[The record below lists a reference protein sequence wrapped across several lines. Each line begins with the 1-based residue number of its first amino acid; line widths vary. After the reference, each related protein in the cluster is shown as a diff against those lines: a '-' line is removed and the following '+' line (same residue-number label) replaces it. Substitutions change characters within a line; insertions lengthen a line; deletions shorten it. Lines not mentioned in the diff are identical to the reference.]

1 VNLFEVIRVALRA
14 LLRNKLRSFLT
25 TLGMIFGVG
34 AVIATVAIGE
44 GARSAVE
51 EAFASMGTNLLV
63 VLPGTTTAGGARG
76 GSGTQPTLTWDDLK
90 AIRTEL
96 PSVRYAV
103 AVLRSGSQVISE
115 DANWTTQIQGT
126 EPDFFEI
133 RSWPMQVGTRFT
145 QSDLDSGS
153 KVAILGAT
161 VAEKLFGANANPIG
175 HVVRIRNIPF
185 QVVAVAG
192 KKGQSPFGQDYDDT
206 VFIPLTTFMAKVQG
220 GLQKFI
226 AGQILVTG
234 VTAERAESD
243 VTMLLRDRHNLRGG
257 DDDFF
262 IRNLAEV
269 ASAQEESSRTVSLL
283 LAVVAGVSL
292 LVGGIGIMNIMLV
305 SVTERTREIG
315 TRMAIGARAVDILM
329 QFLVEAVT
337 LATCGGM
344 FGIAFGVLTARWMT
358 SLFHW
363 PVLFRADV
371 VAVAVVFS
379 ALVGVAFG
387 LYPAR
392 KASQLDPIEALR
404 YE

>member
-1 VNLFEVIRVALRA
+1 MNLFEVIRVALRA

-283 LAVVAGVSL
+283 LAIVAGVSL

-371 VAVAVVFS
+371 VLVAVVFS

>member
-1 VNLFEVIRVALRA
+1 MNLLEVVRVALRA

-283 LAVVAGVSL
+283 LAIVAGVSL

-379 ALVGVAFG
+379 ALVGEAFG

>member
-1 VNLFEVIRVALRA
+1 MNLFEVIRVALRA

-283 LAVVAGVSL
+283 LAIVAGVSL

>member
-1 VNLFEVIRVALRA
+1 VNLLEVLRVALRA
-14 LLRNKLRSFLT
+14 LMRNKLRSFLT

-51 EAFASMGTNLLV
+51 AAFASMGTNLLV

-90 AIRTEL
+90 AIRSEL

-133 RSWPMQVGTRFT
+133 RSWPMQLGTRFT
-145 QSDLDSGS
+145 QSDVDAGT

-161 VAEKLFGANANPIG
+161 VSEKLFGASANPVG
-175 HVVRIRNIPF
+175 QVVRIRNIPF
-185 QVVAVAG
+185 QVVAVAA

-206 VFIPLTTFMAKVQG
+206 VFIPLSTFMAKVQG

-234 VTAERAESD
+234 VTAERAEND
-243 VTMLLRDRHNLRGG
+243 VTMLLRDRHNVRAGE
-257 DDDFF
+257 DDFF

-283 LAVVAGVSL
+283 LAIVAGVSL

-315 TRMAIGARAVDILM
+315 TRMAIGARGIDILM

-337 LATCGGM
+337 LATLGGLL
-344 FGIAFGVLTARWMT
+344 GITAGVGIARWMT

-371 VAVAVVFS
+371 ILVAVVFS
-379 ALVGVAFG
+379 AFVGVAFG

-392 KASQLDPIEALR
+392 KASRLDPIEALR

>member
-1 VNLFEVIRVALRA
+1 MNLFEVIRVALRA

-133 RSWPMQVGTRFT
+133 RSWPMQIGTRFT

-283 LAVVAGVSL
+283 LAIVAGVSL

>member
-1 VNLFEVIRVALRA
+1 M
-14 LLRNKLRSFLT
+14 RNKLRSFLT

-51 EAFASMGTNLLV
+51 AAFASMGTNLLV
-63 VLPGTTTAGGARG
+63 VLPGTTTSGGVRG

-115 DANWTTQIQGT
+115 DANWTTQVQGT

-133 RSWPMQVGTRFT
+133 RNWPMLMGTRFT
-145 QSDLDSGS
+145 QSDVDAGT
-153 KVAILGAT
+153 KVVVLGAT
-161 VAEKLFGANANPIG
+161 VADKLFGPNANPVG
-175 HVVRIRNIPF
+175 QVVRIRNIPF

-192 KKGQSPFGQDYDDT
+192 RKGQSPFGQDYDDA
-206 VFIPLTTFMAKVQG
+206 VFIPLTTYMAKVQG

-226 AGQILVTG
+226 AGQILITG
-234 VTAERAESD
+234 VTAARAETD
-243 VTMLLRDRHNLRGG
+243 VTALLRDRHNLKGG
-257 DDDFF
+257 DDDFS

-283 LAVVAGVSL
+283 LAIVAGVSL

-315 TRMAIGARAVDILM
+315 TRMAIGARGMDILM

-337 LATCGGM
+337 LATLGGLL
-344 FGIAFGVLTARWMT
+344 GIAFGVLTARWMT

-371 VAVAVVFS
+371 ILVSVVFS

-387 LYPAR
+387 LYPAQ
-392 KASQLDPIEALR
+392 KASRLDPIEALR
-404 YE
+404 FE

>member
-1 VNLFEVIRVALRA
+1 M
-14 LLRNKLRSFLT
+14 RNKLRSFLT

-51 EAFASMGTNLLV
+51 AAFASMGTNLLV
-63 VLPGTTTAGGARG
+63 VLPGTTTSGGARG

-90 AIRTEL
+90 AIRNEL

-115 DANWTTQIQGT
+115 DANWTTQVQGT

-133 RSWPMQVGTRFT
+133 RNWPMLMGTRFT
-145 QSDLDSGS
+145 QSDVDAGA
-153 KVAILGAT
+153 KVVVLGAT
-161 VAEKLFGANANPIG
+161 VADKLFGPNANPVG
-175 HVVRIRNIPF
+175 QLVRIRNIPF

-192 KKGQSPFGQDYDDT
+192 RKGQSPFGQDYDDA
-206 VFIPLTTFMAKVQG
+206 VFIPLTTYMAKVQG

-234 VTAERAESD
+234 VTAARAEAD
-243 VTMLLRDRHNLRGG
+243 VTALLRDRHNLRGG
-257 DDDFF
+257 DDDFS

-283 LAVVAGVSL
+283 LAIVAGVSL

-315 TRMAIGARAVDILM
+315 TRMAIGARGMDILM
-329 QFLVEAVT
+329 QFLVESVT
-337 LATCGGM
+337 LATLGGLL
-344 FGIAFGVLTARWMT
+344 GIAFGVLTARWMT

-371 VAVAVVFS
+371 ILVSVVFS
-379 ALVGVAFG
+379 ALVGVVFG
-387 LYPAR
+387 LYPAQ
-392 KASQLDPIEALR
+392 KASRLDPIEALR
-404 YE
+404 FE

>member
-1 VNLFEVIRVALRA
+1 M
-14 LLRNKLRSFLT
+14 RNKLRSFLT

-51 EAFASMGTNLLV
+51 AAFASMGTNLLV
-63 VLPGTTTAGGARG
+63 VLPGTTTSGGARG
-76 GSGTQPTLTWDDLK
+76 GSGTQPTLTWDDLR
-90 AIRTEL
+90 AIRSEL

-103 AVLRSGSQVISE
+103 AVLRSGSQVLSE
-115 DANWTTQIQGT
+115 DANWTTQVQGT

-133 RSWPMQVGTRFT
+133 RNWPMLLGTRFT
-145 QSDLDSGS
+145 QSDVDAGT
-153 KVAILGAT
+153 KVVVLGAT
-161 VAEKLFGANANPIG
+161 VADKLFGPNANPVG
-175 HVVRIRNIPF
+175 QLVRIRNIPF

-192 KKGQSPFGQDYDDT
+192 RKGQSPFGQDYDDA
-206 VFIPLTTFMAKVQG
+206 VFIPLTTYMAKVQG

-226 AGQILVTG
+226 AGQILITG
-234 VTAERAESD
+234 VTAARAQTD
-243 VTMLLRDRHNLRGG
+243 VTALLRDRHNLRGG
-257 DDDFF
+257 DDDFS

-283 LAVVAGVSL
+283 LAIVAGVSL

-315 TRMAIGARAVDILM
+315 TRMAIGARGTDILM

-337 LATCGGM
+337 LATLGGLL
-344 FGIAFGVLTARWMT
+344 GIAFGVLTARWMT

-371 VAVAVVFS
+371 ILVSVVFS
-379 ALVGVAFG
+379 ALVGVVFG
-387 LYPAR
+387 LYPAQ
-392 KASQLDPIEALR
+392 KASRLDPIEALR
-404 YE
+404 FE

>member
-1 VNLFEVIRVALRA
+1 MNLFEVVRVALRA
-14 LLRNKLRSFLT
+14 LMRNKLRSFLT

-76 GSGTQPTLTWDDLK
+76 GSGTQPTLTWDDLR

-115 DANWTTQIQGT
+115 DANWTTQVQGT

-145 QSDLDSGS
+145 QSDVDAGA
-153 KVAILGAT
+153 KVAVLGST
-161 VAEKLFGANANPIG
+161 VSDKLFGPNANPVG
-175 HVVRIRNIPF
+175 QVVRIRNIPF

-192 KKGQSPFGQDYDDT
+192 KKGQSPFGQDYDDC
-206 VFIPLTTFMAKVQG
+206 VFIPLTTYMAKVQG

-226 AGQILVTG
+226 AGQILITG
-234 VTAERAESD
+234 TTAERAETD
-243 VTMLLRDRHNLRGG
+243 VTNLLRDRHNVRTGE
-257 DDDFF
+257 DDFF

-283 LAVVAGVSL
+283 LAIVAGVSL

-315 TRMAIGARAVDILM
+315 TRMAIGARGMDILM

-337 LATCGGM
+337 LATLGGM
-344 FGIAFGVLTARWMT
+344 LGIAAGVFTARWMT

-371 VAVAVVFS
+371 ILVAVIFS
-379 ALVGVAFG
+379 ALVGVVFG
-387 LYPAR
+387 LYPAQ
-392 KASQLDPIEALR
+392 KASRLDPIEALR

>member
-1 VNLFEVIRVALRA
+1 VNLLEVIRVALRA

-44 GARSAVE
+44 GARSQVE
-51 EAFASMGTNLLV
+51 ATFASMGTNLLV
-63 VLPGTTTAGGARG
+63 ILPGTTTAGGARG

-103 AVLRSGSQVISE
+103 AVLRSGSQVLSE

-133 RSWPMQVGTRFT
+133 RSWPMELGTRFT
-145 QSDLDSGS
+145 QSDVDSGA
-153 KVAILGAT
+153 KVAVLGAT
-161 VAEKLFGANANPIG
+161 VAEKLYGANANPIG

-206 VFIPLTTFMAKVQG
+206 VFIPVSTFMAKVQG

-226 AGQILVTG
+226 AGQILVSG
-234 VTAERAESD
+234 VTAARAQED
-243 VTMLLRDRHNLRGG
+243 VTALLRDRHNLRPGE
-257 DDDFF
+257 DDFF

-283 LAVVAGVSL
+283 LAIVAGVSL

-315 TRMAIGARAVDILM
+315 TRMAIGARAVDILL

-337 LATCGGM
+337 LATCGGLL
-344 FGIAFGVLTARWMT
+344 GIIAGVATARWMT
-358 SLFHW
+358 ALFHW

-371 VAVAVVFS
+371 VLVAVVFS

-387 LYPAR
+387 LYPAQ
-392 KASQLDPIEALR
+392 KASRLDPIEALR
-404 YE
+404 FE

>member
-1 VNLFEVIRVALRA
+1 M
-14 LLRNKLRSFLT
+14 RNKLRSFLT

-51 EAFASMGTNLLV
+51 AAFASMGTNLLV
-63 VLPGTTTAGGARG
+63 VLPGTTTSGGARG

-90 AIRTEL
+90 AIRSEL

-103 AVLRSGSQVISE
+103 AVLRSGSQVLSE
-115 DANWTTQIQGT
+115 DANWTTQVQGT

-133 RSWPMQVGTRFT
+133 RNWPMLLGTRFT
-145 QSDLDSGS
+145 QSDVDAGT
-153 KVAILGAT
+153 KVVVLGAT
-161 VAEKLFGANANPIG
+161 VADKLFGPNANPVG
-175 HVVRIRNIPF
+175 QLVRIRNIPF

-192 KKGQSPFGQDYDDT
+192 RKGQSPFGQDYDDA
-206 VFIPLTTFMAKVQG
+206 VFIPLTTYMAKVQG

-226 AGQILVTG
+226 AGQILITG
-234 VTAERAESD
+234 VTAARAETD
-243 VTMLLRDRHNLRGG
+243 VTALLRDRHNLRGG
-257 DDDFF
+257 DDDFS

-283 LAVVAGVSL
+283 LAIVAGVSL

-315 TRMAIGARAVDILM
+315 TRMAIGARGMDILM

-337 LATCGGM
+337 LATLGGLL
-344 FGIAFGVLTARWMT
+344 GIAFGVLTARWMT

-371 VAVAVVFS
+371 ILVSVVFS
-379 ALVGVAFG
+379 ALVGVVFG
-387 LYPAR
+387 LYPAQ
-392 KASQLDPIEALR
+392 KASRLDPIEALR
-404 YE
+404 FE

>member
-1 VNLFEVIRVALRA
+1 M
-14 LLRNKLRSFLT
+14 RNKLRSFLT

-51 EAFASMGTNLLV
+51 AAFASMGTNLLV
-63 VLPGTTTAGGARG
+63 VLPGTTTSGGARG
-76 GSGTQPTLTWDDLK
+76 GAGTQPTLTWDDLK
-90 AIRTEL
+90 AIRSEV

-103 AVLRSGSQVISE
+103 AVLRSGSQVLSE
-115 DANWTTQIQGT
+115 DANWTTQVQGT

-133 RSWPMQVGTRFT
+133 RNWPMLVGTRFT
-145 QSDLDSGS
+145 QSDVDAGT
-153 KVAILGAT
+153 KVVVLGAT
-161 VAEKLFGANANPIG
+161 VADRLFGPNANPVG
-175 HVVRIRNIPF
+175 QLVRIRNIPF

-192 KKGQSPFGQDYDDT
+192 RKGQSPFGQDYDDA
-206 VFIPLTTFMAKVQG
+206 VFIPLTTYMAKVQG

-226 AGQILVTG
+226 AGQILITG
-234 VTAERAESD
+234 VTAARAEAD
-243 VTMLLRDRHNLRGG
+243 VTALLRDRHNLKGG
-257 DDDFF
+257 DDDFS

-283 LAVVAGVSL
+283 LAIVAGVSL

-315 TRMAIGARAVDILM
+315 TRMAIGARGMDILM

-337 LATCGGM
+337 LATLGGLL
-344 FGIAFGVLTARWMT
+344 GIAFGVLTARWMT

-371 VAVAVVFS
+371 ILVSVVFS
-379 ALVGVAFG
+379 ALVGVVFG
-387 LYPAR
+387 LYPAQ
-392 KASQLDPIEALR
+392 KASRLDPIEALR
-404 YE
+404 FE

>member
-1 VNLFEVIRVALRA
+1 MNLLEVIRVALRA
-14 LLRNKLRSFLT
+14 LMRNKLRSFLT

-51 EAFASMGTNLLV
+51 AAFASMGTNLLV
-63 VLPGTTTAGGARG
+63 VLPGSTSVGGARG

-115 DANWTTQIQGT
+115 DANWTTQVQGT

-133 RSWPMQVGTRFT
+133 RNWPMLVGTRFT
-145 QSDLDSGS
+145 QSDVDAGS
-153 KVAILGAT
+153 KVVVLGAT
-161 VAEKLFGANANPIG
+161 VSDKLFGPNANPVG
-175 HVVRIRNIPF
+175 QVVRIRNIPF
-185 QVVAVAG
+185 QVVAVADR
-192 KKGQSPFGQDYDDT
+192 KGQSAFGQDYDDA
-206 VFIPLTTFMAKVQG
+206 VFIPRTTYMAKVQG

-226 AGQILVTG
+226 AGQILITG
-234 VTAERAESD
+234 VTAERAEAD
-243 VTMLLRDRHNLRGG
+243 VTALLRDRHNLKAGE
-257 DDDFF
+257 DDFF

-283 LAVVAGVSL
+283 LAIVAGVSL

-315 TRMAIGARAVDILM
+315 TRMAIGARGMDILM

-337 LATCGGM
+337 LATLGGM
-344 FGIAFGVLTARWMT
+344 LGIAAGVLTARWMT
-358 SLFHW
+358 TLFHW

-371 VAVAVVFS
+371 ILVAVVFS

-387 LYPAR
+387 LYPAQ
-392 KASQLDPIEALR
+392 KASRLDPIDALR

>member
-133 RSWPMQVGTRFT
+133 RSWPMQIGTRFT

>member
-1 VNLFEVIRVALRA
+1 M
-14 LLRNKLRSFLT
+14 RNKLRSFLT

-63 VLPGTTTAGGARG
+63 VLPGTTNAGGARG
-76 GSGTQPTLTWDDLK
+76 GSGTQPTLTWDDLR
-90 AIRTEL
+90 AIRSEL

-103 AVLRSGSQVISE
+103 AVLRSGSQIISE
-115 DANWTTQIQGT
+115 DANWTTQVQGT

-133 RSWPMQVGTRFT
+133 RSWPMDVGTRFT
-145 QSDLDSGS
+145 QSDVDSGS
-153 KVAILGAT
+153 KVVVLGAT
-161 VAEKLFGANANPIG
+161 VSDKLFGANANPVG
-175 HVVRIRNIPF
+175 QVVRIRNIPF

-192 KKGQSPFGQDYDDT
+192 KKGQSPFGQDYDDC
-206 VFIPLTTFMAKVQG
+206 VFIPLTTYMAKVQG

-226 AGQILVTG
+226 AGQILITG
-234 VTAERAESD
+234 TTAERAQDD
-243 VTMLLRDRHNLRGG
+243 VTMLLRDRHNVRSGE
-257 DDDFF
+257 DDFS

-283 LAVVAGVSL
+283 LAIVAGVSL

-315 TRMAIGARAVDILM
+315 IRIAVGAQGTDIMLQFLIEAITLSLFGGTIGVLVGIGASQLTAVFAGFDAIVSTDSIVLAFSVSFAIGV
-329 QFLVEAVT
+329 F
-337 LATCGGM
+337 
-344 FGIAFGVLTARWMT
+344 FGI
-358 SLFHW
+358 
-363 PVLFRADV
+363 
-371 VAVAVVFS
+371 
-379 ALVGVAFG
+379 
-387 LYPAR
+387 YPAR
-392 KASQLDPIEALR
+392 KAAKLNPIDALR

>member
-1 VNLFEVIRVALRA
+1 VNLLEVVRVALRA

>member
-1 VNLFEVIRVALRA
+1 MNGLETLRVAFRA

-133 RSWPMQVGTRFT
+133 RSWPMQIGTRFT

-371 VAVAVVFS
+371 VLVAVVFS